1 MYNPLRA
8 TLSTA
13 ETTLWWAVCQ
23 AKIVPFGQARRGYR
37 RNSFLVATTTP
48 KKPILSFSAQ
58 SKAFRSALLI
68 GPSCTLSKRKS
79 SAIPIHF
86 PEDYEE

>member
-48 KKPILSFSAQ
+48 KKTNP
-58 SKAFRSALLI
+58 LLQCAI
-68 GPSCTLSKRKS
+68 EG
-79 SAIPIHF
+79 IPISTANR
-86 PEDYEE
+86 P